1 MNVGS
6 FTPYFVDAFFA
17 EVGVDTFRLL
27 ESLCRLIIDRRV
39 RSMAHAEFVGKPG
52 LRSSHAVSA
61 PSESRRRRNRK
72 GGSF

>member
-1 MNVGS
+1 MNAGS

-52 LRSSHAVSA
+52 PRSSQAVSA